1 MRARGTLERVGDF
14 WDRLSGDLL
23 TQQSVSA
30 GLAAAAFATVAIVWG
45 IWSRRNTA
53 RLQRIPLRVLV
64 TGSRGK
70 SSTVRLIHA
79 ALSAAGIPTLG
90 KMTGTASRELDTAGT
105 EHTTN
110 RIGQVS
116 ILEMLETVRRSF
128 ARDTTPPEAIVLEC
142 MAVTPGLIEL
152 CTDDIVRPQVGL
164 VTNALWDH
172 LEEQGTT
179 LEQIAISLSGVM
191 RGASLAITAEH
202 RVATRAVL
210 AYEAQRRACA
220 FEAVSGADVEP
231 EILERLPGA
240 HPDNVAMA
248 LAVAAYAGVDLET
261 AVRGMEVATVEPLPT
276 LPVTTM
282 IDGIEWWYRDIG
294 SVNDTDSLTAALLS
308 ARAQLPRDTVT
319 LAILTTRW
327 DRPLRAIQF
336 ASSVTPADVDGIV
349 IVGEPDVVVRHYAHQ
364 AGWTNDRIVRVGTW
378 GYGERPLYRRMA
390 DLAERVSGHRPER
403 IALIGMENNHQYDA
417 DLIREKMLGRD
428 VL

>member
-1 MRARGTLERVGDF
+1 MGDI
-14 WDRLSGDLL
+14 WDRVSGDLL
-23 TQQSVSA
+23 TQQSLSA

-45 IWSRRNTA
+45 VWSRRNVT
-53 RLQRIPLRVLV
+53 RLQRVPLRVLV
-64 TGSRGK
+64 TGTRGK

-79 ALSAAGIPTLG
+79 ALTAGGIPTLG

-105 EHTTN
+105 EHPTN

-116 ILEMLETVRRSF
+116 ILEMLETVHRSF
-128 ARDTTPPEAIVLEC
+128 RRDAVAPEAVVLEC
-142 MAVTPGLIEL
+142 MAVTPDLIRM
-152 CTDDIVRPQVGL
+152 CTDDIVRPQASV

-179 LEQIAISLSGVM
+179 LESIAISLSNVM
-191 RGASLAITAEH
+191 RGAEFAVTAEH
-202 RVATRAVL
+202 RETTRAVL
-210 AYEAQRRACA
+210 AYEAQVHDCA
-220 FEAVSGADVEP
+220 FDAVTGAEVEP
-231 EILERLPGA
+231 GILARLPGA

-248 LAVAAYAGVDLET
+248 LAIAAYAGVDRES
-261 AVRGMEVATVEPLPT
+261 AVRGMEVASVEPLPT

-294 SVNDTDSLTAALLS
+294 SINDTDSLTPALLD
-308 ARAQLPRDTVT
+308 ARAQMPRDAVT

-336 ASSVTPADVDGIV
+336 AASLTPSDVDGIV
-349 IVGEPDVVVRHYAHQ
+349 IVGEPDVVVRRYAHQ

-390 DLAERVSGHRPER
+390 ELAERVRGQRPQR
-403 IALIGMENNHQYDA
+403 IALIGLENNHQYVA
-417 DLIREKMLGRD
+417 DLIREKMFGRD

>member
-1 MRARGTLERVGDF
+1 MGEIWERT
-14 WDRLSGDLL
+14 SADLL
-23 TQQSVSA
+23 TQQSMSA
-30 GLAAAAFATVAIVWG
+30 ALATAVFVAVAVVWAV
-45 IWSRRNTA
+45 WSRRNIG
-53 RLQRIPLRVLV
+53 RLQRVPLRVLV
-64 TGSRGK
+64 TGTRGK

-79 ALSAAGIPTLG
+79 ALTAGGIPTLG
-90 KMTGTASRELDTAGT
+90 KMTGSASRELDTAGT
-105 EHTTN
+105 EHPTN

-128 ARDTTPPEAIVLEC
+128 VRDATPPEAIILEC
-142 MAVTPGLIEL
+142 MAVTPALIDL
-152 CTDDIVRPQVGL
+152 CTDDIVRPQVSL

-210 AYEAQRRACA
+210 AYEAQRRECA

-248 LAVAAYAGVDLET
+248 LAVAAYAGVDRET

-276 LPVTTM
+276 LPVSTM

-294 SVNDTDSLTAALLS
+294 SVNDTDSLTPALKAA
-308 ARAQLPRDTVT
+308 RDQMPADAVT

-336 ASSVTPADVDGIV
+336 ASSVTPTDVDGIV
-349 IVGEPDVVVRHYAHQ
+349 IVGEPDVVVRHYARE
-364 AGWTNDRIVRVGTW
+364 AGWARDRIVRVGTW
-378 GYGERPLYRRMA
+378 GFGERPIYRRMA
-390 DLAERVSGHRPER
+390 DLAERVRGQRPER
-403 IALIGMENNHQYDA
+403 IALIGMENNHQYVA
-417 DLIREKMLGRD
+417 DLVREKMLGRG

>member
-1 MRARGTLERVGDF
+1 MRVGGI
-14 WDRLSGDLL
+14 WDRASGDLL
-23 TQQSVSA
+23 TQQSISA
-30 GLAAAAFATVAIVWG
+30 GLAAAALATVGIVWG

-79 ALSAAGIPTLG
+79 ALSEAGIPTLG

-105 EHTTN
+105 EHSTH

-116 ILEMLETVRRSF
+116 ILEMLEAVNRSF
-128 ARDTTPPEAIVLEC
+128 RRDAVAPEAVVLEC
-142 MAVTPGLIEL
+142 MAVTPDLIRM
-152 CTDDIVRPQVGL
+152 CTDDIVRPQASI

-179 LEQIAISLSGVM
+179 LEQIAVSLSNVM
-191 RGASLAITAEH
+191 RGAKVAITAEH

-210 AYEAQRRACA
+210 AYEAQVHGCT
-220 FEAVSGADVEP
+220 FDAVSGTEVEAG
-231 EILERLPGA
+231 ILARLPGA

-248 LAVAAYAGVDLET
+248 LAVAAYAGVDRET
-261 AVRGMEVATVEPLPT
+261 AVRGMEIASVEPLPT
-276 LPVTTM
+276 LPVTAM

-294 SVNDTDSLTAALLS
+294 SINDTDSLTPALVG
-308 ARAQLPRDTVT
+308 AKAQMPSDAVT

-336 ASSVTPADVDGIV
+336 AASITPADVDGIV

-364 AGWTNDRIVRVGTW
+364 AGWTNDRIVRIGTW

-390 DLAERVSGHRPER
+390 ELAERVRGEWPRS
-403 IALIGMENNHQYDA
+403 IALIGLENNHQYVA
-417 DLIREKMLGRD
+417 DLIREKMFGKD

>member
-1 MRARGTLERVGDF
+1 MGDI
-14 WDRLSGDLL
+14 WDRVSGDLL
-23 TQQSVSA
+23 TQQSISA

-53 RLQRIPLRVLV
+53 RLQRIPTRILV

-79 ALSAAGIPTLG
+79 ALTAGGIPTLG

-105 EHTTN
+105 EHATN

-116 ILEMLETVRRSF
+116 ILEMLETVNRSF
-128 ARDTTPPEAIVLEC
+128 RRDAIAPEAVVLEC
-142 MAVTPGLIEL
+142 MAVTPDLIRM
-152 CTDDIVRPQVGL
+152 CTDDIVRPQASV

-179 LEQIAISLSGVM
+179 LESIAISLSNVM
-191 RGASLAITAEH
+191 RGADVAVTAEH
-202 RVATRAVL
+202 REATRAVL
-210 AYEAQRRACA
+210 AYEAQVKGCA
-220 FEAVSGADVEP
+220 FDAVTGAEVEP
-231 EILERLPGA
+231 EILSRLPGA
-240 HPDNVAMA
+240 HPDNVAIA
-248 LAVAAYAGVDLET
+248 LAVAAYAGVDRET
-261 AVRGMEVATVEPLPT
+261 AVRGMEVATAEPIPT

-294 SVNDTDSLTAALLS
+294 SINDTDSLTPTLID
-308 ARAQLPRDTVT
+308 ARTQMPAGAVT

-336 ASSVTPADVDGIV
+336 AASITPADVDGIV
-349 IVGEPDVVVRHYAHQ
+349 IVGEPDVIVRHYAHQ

-390 DLAERVSGHRPER
+390 ELAERLGGKRPER
-403 IALIGMENNHQYDA
+403 IALIGMENNHQYVA
-417 DLIREKMLGRD
+417 DLIREKMFGKD

>member
-1 MRARGTLERVGDF
+1 MRVGGIWERV
-14 WDRLSGDLL
+14 SGDLL
-23 TQQSVSA
+23 TQQSISA

-45 IWSRRNTA
+45 VWSRRNTA

-79 ALSAAGIPTLG
+79 AFSEADIPTLG
-90 KMTGTASRELDTAGT
+90 KMTGTASRELDTAGA
-105 EHTTN
+105 EHPTN

-116 ILEMLETVRRSF
+116 ILEMLETVNRSF
-128 ARDTTPPEAIVLEC
+128 RRDALAPEALVLEC
-142 MAVTPGLIEL
+142 MAVTPDLIRM
-152 CTDDIVRPQVGL
+152 CTDDIVRPQVSV

-179 LEQIAISLSGVM
+179 LDQIAVSLSNVM
-191 RGASLAITAEH
+191 RGADIAVTAEH

-210 AYEAQRRACA
+210 AYEAQVHGCA
-220 FEAVSGADVEP
+220 FDAVSGAEVEP
-231 EILERLPGA
+231 DILARLPGA

-248 LAVAAYAGVDLET
+248 LAVAAYAGVDRET
-261 AVRGMEVATVEPLPT
+261 AVRGMEIATVEPLPT
-276 LPVTTM
+276 LPVTTT

-294 SVNDTDSLTAALLS
+294 SINDTDSLTPALLD
-308 ARAQLPRDTVT
+308 ARAQMPADAVT

-336 ASSVTPADVDGIV
+336 AASITPSDVDGIV

-364 AGWTNDRIVRVGTW
+364 AGWTSDRIVRVGTW
-378 GYGERPLYRRMA
+378 GFGERPLYRRIA
-390 DLAERVSGHRPER
+390 ELAERVRGARPQC
-403 IALIGMENNHQYDA
+403 IALIGTENNHQYVA
-417 DLIREKMLGRD
+417 DLIREKMFGKD